1 MGVGHYIAFGLV
13 IVIIFLGWL
22 AGRLNSNLEYQKNLK
37 ARLQSRNNRLETDVE
52 NLNRALEERVLANE
66 NLAKKLNSE
75 RSKSSRLTNELKK
88 IKGSVNVVKVEAK
101 EVKPK
106 RKYTRRKKTTKK
118 E

>member
-13 IVIIFLGWL
+13 IVIVFLGWL
-22 AGRLNSNLEYQKNLK
+22 AGRLSSNLEYQKNLK
-37 ARLQSRNNRLETDVE
+37 ARLQSKINRLETDVE
-52 NLNRALEERVLANE
+52 NLNKALEERILANE

-75 RSKSSRLTNELKK
+75 RSKSSKLANELKK
-88 IKGSVNVVKVEAK
+88 IKGAVVEAK

>member
-13 IVIIFLGWL
+13 IVIVFLGWL
-22 AGRLNSNLEYQKNLK
+22 AGRLSSNLEYQKSLK

-75 RSKSSRLTNELKK
+75 RSKSSRLVNELKK
-88 IKGSVNVVKVEAK
+88 IKGTEVSAK